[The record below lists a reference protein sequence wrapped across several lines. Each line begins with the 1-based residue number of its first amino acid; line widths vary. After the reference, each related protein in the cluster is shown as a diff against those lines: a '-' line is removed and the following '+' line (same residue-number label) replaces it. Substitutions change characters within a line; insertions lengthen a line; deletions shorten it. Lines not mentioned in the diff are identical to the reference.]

1 MRRAVPARTAVA
13 RQTILASSL
22 TRARARQLR
31 RSLTATQRP
40 ARLDSRDKIGH
51 RRVGYT
57 VGVSIVNRIVDA
69 IVVVI
74 TAPFRAI
81 AALFG
86 RRRR

>member
-1 MRRAVPARTAVA
+1 MG
-13 RQTILASSL
+13 I
-22 TRARARQLR
+22 
-31 RSLTATQRP
+31 
-40 ARLDSRDKIGH
+40 
-51 RRVGYT
+51 
-57 VGVSIVNRIVDA
+57 VSRIVDA